1 MPLHDSNRSRLRNET
16 KKKKEKRKKE
26 EKKIRTD
33 CCFLHETIVGVVRIR
48 WESSIGRADITRKTK
63 RDGGISNGEYR
74 IGSNRGRVAAYVART
89 KSQWTIV
96 DGGETILPTVGI
108 YVVRHASNRYT
119 INGISCVGNA
129 PNGSSLFNA
138 LSDVYIYIYIY
149 RNRSTRRCLC
159 ADGNEPRE
167 ISLSPE
173 SRVASKAVRA
183 RGDDSINGGEHPSSI
198 QGVNIYPMA
207 GDLGGGGK
215 GRRAAG

>member
-1 MPLHDSNRSRLRNET
+1 MSLHDSNRSRLRNET
-16 KKKKEKRKKE
+16 KKKKKKGKKKK
-26 EKKIRTD
+26 KKIRTD
-33 CCFLHETIVGVVRIR
+33 CCFLHETIVGVLRIR

-63 RDGGISNGEYR
+63 RDGGISNEEYR

-138 LSDVYIYIYIY
+138 LSDVYIYIYISESEY
-149 RNRSTRRCLC
+149 TPLSLRGRKRAERNF
-159 ADGNEPRE
+159 
-167 ISLSPE
+167 SLSRKPSGVE
-173 SRVASKAVRA
+173 SCKSA
-183 RGDDSINGGEHPSSI
+183 R
-198 QGVNIYPMA
+198 
-207 GDLGGGGK
+207 
-215 GRRAAG
+215 RRFH